1 MKIKKILSLTFVL
14 IMSTQFVFANY
25 AFYKKVAN
33 TCKFYR
39 VSIDEKK
46 MSLVKNSDGSY
57 NFTIEMESLRN
68 NFEMVMLVGFI
79 SVGQAMNHQELL
91 SKKQKIKGRDY
102 SAIVPGD
109 TEVTVTVP
117 VSRENTI
124 ITAKA
129 TAAQIRQLSD
139 GKVDTAAFMRL
150 IKDSLQ
156 TL

>member
-1 MKIKKILSLTFVL
+1 MKIKKILSLAIVI

-25 AFYKKVAN
+25 AFYRKVSN

-46 MSLVKNSDGSY
+46 MSLIKNKDGSY
-57 NFTIEMESLRN
+57 NFSIEMESLRN

-79 SVGQAMNHQELL
+79 SVGQAMAHQE
-91 SKKQKIKGRDY
+91 SFAKKKPGY
-102 SAIVPGD
+102 SAIIPGD

-117 VSRENTI
+117 VSRQNTI

-129 TAAQIRQLSD
+129 TADQIRQLSD

-150 IKDSLQ
+150 IKDSIQ

>member
-1 MKIKKILSLTFVL
+1 MKIKKILSLAIII
-14 IMSTQFVFANY
+14 IMSTQFAFANY
-25 AFYKKVAN
+25 AFYRKVSN

-46 MSLVKNSDGSY
+46 MSLIKNKDGSY
-57 NFTIEMESLRN
+57 NFSIEMESLRN

-79 SVGQAMNHQELL
+79 SVGQAMSHQE
-91 SKKQKIKGRDY
+91 SFAKKKPGY
-102 SAIVPGD
+102 SAIIPGD

-117 VSRENTI
+117 VSRQNTI

-129 TAAQIRQLSD
+129 TADQIRQLSD

-150 IKDSLQ
+150 IKDSIQ

>member
-1 MKIKKILSLTFVL
+1 
-14 IMSTQFVFANY
+14 MSTQFVFANY
-25 AFYKKVAN
+25 AFYRKVSN

-46 MSLVKNSDGSY
+46 MSLIKNKDGSY
-57 NFTIEMESLRN
+57 NFSIEMESLRN

-79 SVGQAMNHQELL
+79 SVGQAMSHQE
-91 SKKQKIKGRDY
+91 SFAKKKPGY
-102 SAIVPGD
+102 SAIIPGD

-117 VSRENTI
+117 VSRQNTI

-129 TAAQIRQLSD
+129 TADQIRQLSD

-150 IKDSLQ
+150 IKDSIQ

>member
-1 MKIKKILSLTFVL
+1 MKIKKILSLAIV
-14 IMSTQFVFANY
+14 IIISTQFVFANY
-25 AFYKKVAN
+25 AFYRKVSN

-46 MSLVKNSDGSY
+46 MSLIKNKDGSY
-57 NFTIEMESLRN
+57 NFSIEMESLRN

-79 SVGQAMNHQELL
+79 SVGQAMSHQE
-91 SKKQKIKGRDY
+91 SFAKKKPGY
-102 SAIVPGD
+102 SAIIPGD

-117 VSRENTI
+117 VSRQNTI

-129 TAAQIRQLSD
+129 TADQIRQLSD

-150 IKDSLQ
+150 IKDSIQ

>member
-1 MKIKKILSLTFVL
+1 MKIKKIFSFAIVF
-14 IMSTQFVFANY
+14 IISTQFVFTNY
-25 AFYKKVAN
+25 AFYRKVSN

-39 VSIDEKK
+39 VSVDEKK
-46 MSLVKNSDGSY
+46 MSLIKNNDGSY

-79 SVGQAMNHQELL
+79 SVGQAMTHQE
-91 SKKQKIKGRDY
+91 SFAKKKPSYK
-102 SAIVPGD
+102 AIIPGD

-117 VSRENTI
+117 VSRQNTI

-129 TAAQIRQLSD
+129 TADQIRQLSD

-150 IKDSLQ
+150 IKDSIQ

>member
-1 MKIKKILSLTFVL
+1 MKIKKILSLAIVI

-25 AFYKKVAN
+25 AFYRKVSN

-46 MSLVKNSDGSY
+46 MSLIKNKDGSY
-57 NFTIEMESLRN
+57 NFSIEMESLRN

-79 SVGQAMNHQELL
+79 SVGQAMSHQE
-91 SKKQKIKGRDY
+91 SFAKKKPGY
-102 SAIVPGD
+102 SAIIPGD

-117 VSRENTI
+117 VSRQNTI

-129 TAAQIRQLSD
+129 TADQIRQLSD

-150 IKDSLQ
+150 IKDSIQ